1 MSNILDLISTD
12 FRTFAQRP
20 FNATDSLV
28 FCELAYLRM
37 PKSVSNYNSSSKGI
51 STVPITDLLR
61 AEEYSNMFSCGSPKV
76 DEFRLNLLMAV
87 VANPRYRGLRIG
99 ESLERFDDTLEQQFA
114 AVTFD
119 LSDCEGIDSSF
130 PMEPI
135 VASDFANSLVKNWFN
150 ANYSSESKDD
160 LKKHDSPQNNLS
172 KNDLIKNNLIK
183 NNYADL
189 YKDYADLYKS
199 SADLYKDSSVN
210 ESESRNTSDNNPGA
224 NADSNAESNASDIS
238 GDDSSNSYNDNSD
251 NNSVNSGENP
261 GFFTKIAHKLGC
273 ALSKIFSFKLFKKSK
288 SKEAYSG
295 ALVVAFRGTD
305 NTLVGWKEDFNM
317 AFRCP
322 IPAQESAEE
331 YLLSIAKRSSK
342 KRYNL
347 HKAVPRIIVAGHSKG
362 GNMAVYA
369 AMKLNSGNLN
379 SCKLKPGK
387 MKLDKLSSGK
397 LDSGNKNKNSA
408 DKNSSNSN
416 SANNILC
423 DRLERVYSMDGPGF
437 ASDVI
442 NIDIFSDL
450 VPKIE
455 KIVPSSA
462 FIGLLMPEGLP
473 YKVTEADSI
482 GLMQHFGMYWQ
493 VKNGDFSY
501 CNSVTKR
508 SLAVS
513 KVVNRW
519 MSGFDFDE
527 RQRRIESVYNAL
539 SSLGYPT
546 FDEISSHW
554 SEMLPK
560 LWYMTSHIDDKSRS
574 LLIDV
579 LAAIAGFGK

>member
-1 MSNILDLISTD
+1 MPNILDLISTD

-37 PKSVSNYNSSSKGI
+37 PKSVPNYNSSSKGI

-189 YKDYADLYKS
+189 YP
-199 SADLYKDSSVN
+199 DSSVN
-210 ESESRNTSDNNPGA
+210 ESESRNTSDNNPGV

-238 GDDSSNSYNDNSD
+238 GDDSSNSYNNNSD
-251 NNSVNSGENP
+251 NNSVKSWENP

-369 AMKLNSGNLN
+369 AMKLNSG
-379 SCKLKPGK
+379 
-387 MKLDKLSSGK
+387 D
-397 LDSGNKNKNSA
+397 KNKNSA
-408 DKNSSNSN
+408 DKN

-493 VKNGDFSY
+493 VKNGDFAY

-527 RQRRIESVYNAL
+527 RKRRIESVYNAL

-560 LWYMTSHIDDKSRS
+560 LWHMTSHIDDKSRS
-574 LLIDV
+574 LLLDV

>member
-1 MSNILDLISTD
+1 MPNILDLISTD

-37 PKSVSNYNSSSKGI
+37 PKSVPNYNSSSKGI

-76 DEFRLNLLMAV
+76 DEFRLNLLMTV

-114 AVTFD
+114 SVTFD

-130 PMEPI
+130 PMKPI

-150 ANYSSESKDD
+150 ANYSSESKEDF
-160 LKKHDSPQNNLS
+160 KKHDSSQNNLS

-189 YKDYADLYKS
+189 YPDF
-199 SADLYKDSSVN
+199 SVN
-210 ESESRNTSDNNPGA
+210 ESESSNTSDNGA
-224 NADSNAESNASDIS
+224 GVNAGSNAESNASDIS
-238 GDDSSNSYNDNSD
+238 GDGSSNSYNNNSD
-251 NNSVNSGENP
+251 NNSVESVENP

-273 ALSKIFSFKLFKKSK
+273 ALSKIFNFKLFKKSK

-408 DKNSSNSN
+408 DKNS
-416 SANNILC
+416 ANNILC

-527 RQRRIESVYNAL
+527 RKRRIESVYNAL

>member
-1 MSNILDLISTD
+1 MPNILDLISTD

-37 PKSVSNYNSSSKGI
+37 PKSVPNYDSSSKGI

-199 SADLYKDSSVN
+199 SSDLYKDSSVN
-210 ESESRNTSDNNPGA
+210 ESESRNTSDNNA
-224 NADSNAESNASDIS
+224 DSNADSNAESNASDIN
-238 GDDSSNSYNDNSD
+238 GDDSSNSYNNNSD
-251 NNSVNSGENP
+251 NNSVKSGENP
-261 GFFTKIAHKLGC
+261 GFFTKIAHNLGC

-369 AMKLNSGNLN
+369 AMKLNSGNFN

-387 MKLDKLSSGK
+387 MKLDKLNYG
-397 LDSGNKNKNSA
+397 DKNKNSA
-408 DKNSSNSN
+408 DKNSV
-416 SANNILC
+416 NNILC

-527 RQRRIESVYNAL
+527 RKRRIESVYNAL

>member
-1 MSNILDLISTD
+1 MPNILDLISTD

-135 VASDFANSLVKNWFN
+135 VASDFANSLLKNWFN

-387 MKLDKLSSGK
+387 MKLDKLNYG
-397 LDSGNKNKNSA
+397 DKNKNSA
-408 DKNSSNSN
+408 DKNSV
-416 SANNILC
+416 NNILC

-527 RQRRIESVYNAL
+527 RKRRIESVYNAL

>member
-1 MSNILDLISTD
+1 
-12 FRTFAQRP
+12 
-20 FNATDSLV
+20 
-28 FCELAYLRM
+28 
-37 PKSVSNYNSSSKGI
+37 
-51 STVPITDLLR
+51 
-61 AEEYSNMFSCGSPKV
+61 
-76 DEFRLNLLMAV
+76 
-87 VANPRYRGLRIG
+87 
-99 ESLERFDDTLEQQFA
+99 
-114 AVTFD
+114 
-119 LSDCEGIDSSF
+119 
-130 PMEPI
+130 
-135 VASDFANSLVKNWFN
+135 
-150 ANYSSESKDD
+150 
-160 LKKHDSPQNNLS
+160 
-172 KNDLIKNNLIK
+172 
-183 NNYADL
+183 
-189 YKDYADLYKS
+189 
-199 SADLYKDSSVN
+199 
-210 ESESRNTSDNNPGA
+210 
-224 NADSNAESNASDIS
+224 
-238 GDDSSNSYNDNSD
+238 
-251 NNSVNSGENP
+251 
-261 GFFTKIAHKLGC
+261 
-273 ALSKIFSFKLFKKSK
+273 
-288 SKEAYSG
+288 
-295 ALVVAFRGTD
+295 
-305 NTLVGWKEDFNM
+305 
-317 AFRCP
+317 
-322 IPAQESAEE
+322 
-331 YLLSIAKRSSK
+331 
-342 KRYNL
+342 
-347 HKAVPRIIVAGHSKG
+347 
-362 GNMAVYA
+362 MAVYA

-387 MKLDKLSSGK
+387 MKLDKLGSGK
-397 LDSGNKNKNSA
+397 LGSGNKNKNKNSA
-408 DKNSSNSN
+408 D
-416 SANNILC
+416 NILC

-527 RQRRIESVYNAL
+527 RKRRIESVYNAL

-560 LWYMTSHIDDKSRS
+560 LWHMTSHIDDKSRS
-574 LLIDV
+574 LLLDV

>member
-114 AVTFD
+114 AMTFD

-130 PMEPI
+130 PMKPI

-150 ANYSSESKDD
+150 ANYSSESKED
-160 LKKHDSPQNNLS
+160 LKKHDSSQNNSSQNNLS

-189 YKDYADLYKS
+189 YKD
-199 SADLYKDSSVN
+199 SSVN
-210 ESESRNTSDNNPGA
+210 ESESGNTSDNGA
-224 NADSNAESNASDIS
+224 GVNAGSNAESNASDIS
-238 GDDSSNSYNDNSD
+238 GDGSSNSYNNNSD
-251 NNSVNSGENP
+251 NNSVKSVENT

-387 MKLDKLSSGK
+387 MKLDKLNY
-397 LDSGNKNKNSA
+397 GNKDKNSA

-493 VKNGDFSY
+493 VKNGDFAY

-527 RQRRIESVYNAL
+527 RKRRIESVYNAL

-574 LLIDV
+574 LFLDV

>member
-37 PKSVSNYNSSSKGI
+37 PKSVPNYNSSSKGI

-114 AVTFD
+114 AMTFD

-130 PMEPI
+130 PMKPI

-150 ANYSSESKDD
+150 ANYSSESKED
-160 LKKHDSPQNNLS
+160 LKKHDSSQNNSSQNNLS

-189 YKDYADLYKS
+189 YKD
-199 SADLYKDSSVN
+199 SSVN
-210 ESESRNTSDNNPGA
+210 ESESGNTSDNGA
-224 NADSNAESNASDIS
+224 GVNAGSNAESNASDIS
-238 GDDSSNSYNDNSD
+238 GDGSSNSYNNNSD
-251 NNSVNSGENP
+251 NNSVKSVENT

-387 MKLDKLSSGK
+387 MKLDKLDSGKLSSGK
-397 LDSGNKNKNSA
+397 FGSGNKNKNKNSA
-408 DKNSSNSN
+408 D
-416 SANNILC
+416 NILC
-423 DRLERVYSMDGPGF
+423 NRLERVYSMDGPGF

-493 VKNGDFSY
+493 VKNGDFAY

-527 RQRRIESVYNAL
+527 RKRRIESVYNAL

-574 LLIDV
+574 LFLDV

>member
-37 PKSVSNYNSSSKGI
+37 PKSVPNYNSSSKGI

-130 PMEPI
+130 PMKPI

-150 ANYSSESKDD
+150 ANYSSESKED
-160 LKKHDSPQNNLS
+160 LKKHDSSQNNLS

-183 NNYADL
+183 NNLIKNNYADL
-189 YKDYADLYKS
+189 YP
-199 SADLYKDSSVN
+199 DSSVN
-210 ESESRNTSDNNPGA
+210 ESESGNTSDNGA
-224 NADSNAESNASDIS
+224 GVNAGSNAESNASDIS
-238 GDDSSNSYNDNSD
+238 GDDSSNSYNNNSD
-251 NNSVNSGENP
+251 NNSVKSVENP

-387 MKLDKLSSGK
+387 MKLDKLNYG
-397 LDSGNKNKNSA
+397 DKNKNSA
-408 DKNSSNSN
+408 DKNSV
-416 SANNILC
+416 NNILC

-527 RQRRIESVYNAL
+527 RKRRIESVYNAL

>member
-1 MSNILDLISTD
+1 
-12 FRTFAQRP
+12 
-20 FNATDSLV
+20 
-28 FCELAYLRM
+28 
-37 PKSVSNYNSSSKGI
+37 
-51 STVPITDLLR
+51 
-61 AEEYSNMFSCGSPKV
+61 
-76 DEFRLNLLMAV
+76 
-87 VANPRYRGLRIG
+87 
-99 ESLERFDDTLEQQFA
+99 
-114 AVTFD
+114 
-119 LSDCEGIDSSF
+119 
-130 PMEPI
+130 MEPI

-199 SADLYKDSSVN
+199 SSDLYKDSSVN
-210 ESESRNTSDNNPGA
+210 ESESRNTSDNNA
-224 NADSNAESNASDIS
+224 DVNADSNAESNASDIS
-238 GDDSSNSYNDNSD
+238 GDDSSNSYNNNSD
-251 NNSVNSGENP
+251 NNSVKSGENP

-387 MKLDKLSSGK
+387 MKLDKLISGKFGSDKLGSGK

-408 DKNSSNSN
+408 D
-416 SANNILC
+416 NILC
-423 DRLERVYSMDGPGF
+423 NRLERVYSMDGPGF

-493 VKNGDFSY
+493 VKNGDFAY

-527 RQRRIESVYNAL
+527 RKRRIESVYNAL

-560 LWYMTSHIDDKSRS
+560 LWHMTSHIDDKSRS
-574 LLIDV
+574 LLLDV